1 MRSGQV
7 TLCGLLTAAA
17 LCAGGS
23 VPGQEKGKAQ
33 AQNAD
38 IALAFDQR
46 GVQGKLKPTMQ
57 VGIGILKDAVPG
69 LPLKR
74 LTYFPEPQD
83 PLPSG
88 NTCVRL
94 DGKEL
99 IIGLDEGKWDPMSAK
114 LDKGLTGLRS
124 VWVYPDV
131 KVRVTQTAEVVR
143 GEQTGRVDTCR
154 VTFRIENKDDHEHTV
169 GLRYLLDT
177 YVGTND
183 GAPFIIPGQKALCET
198 MKDIRGADKVP
209 AFVQALESPKLDFK
223 KPGVVAHLRLKLGG
237 GLEDP
242 SRVSFGA
249 WPMPNEAEPEAKG
262 SQTKWNVPVFS
273 MRTGERPDGAA
284 VIYWDP
290 RKVPAGGHREM
301 GFTYGLGHFRAS
313 KDGKLGL
320 ILAGSFRA
328 GGDMTVLA
336 LVRDPQEGQSL
347 KLKLPEELK
356 LAGGEATQKVARPG
370 EAAVHKVS
378 PVTWTVQTPEEGTVE
393 FEISASTGETLTQ
406 RVRINQAAE
415 KKNGDE

>member
-7 TLCGLLTAAA
+7 TLCCLLTAAA
-17 LCAGGS
+17 FCAGGL
-23 VPGQEKGKAQ
+23 VPAQEKGKAP

-46 GVQGKLKPTMQ
+46 GVPGKLKPTMQ
-57 VGIGILKDAVPG
+57 VGIGILKEAVPG
-69 LPLKR
+69 APMKR

-88 NTCVRL
+88 NTCVKL

-99 IIGLDEGKWDPMSAK
+99 IIGLDDGKWDPMSAK
-114 LDKGLTGLRS
+114 LDQGRTGLRS
-124 VWVYPDV
+124 VWLYPDE
-131 KVRVTQTAEVVR
+131 KVRVTQTAEIVR

-154 VTFRIENKDDHEHTV
+154 VTLRIDNKDDREHTV

-198 MKDIRGADKVP
+198 MKDIRGAEKVP
-209 AFVQALESPKLDFK
+209 TFVQALESSKLDFK
-223 KPGVVAHLRLKLGG
+223 KPGIVAHLKLKLGG
-237 GLEDP
+237 SLEDP

-249 WPMPNEAEPEAKG
+249 WPGVNETEPDSKG
-262 SQTKWNVPVFS
+262 PQTKWHVPVYS
-273 MRTGERPDGAA
+273 MRAGKQPDGAA

-290 RKVPAGGHREM
+290 KKVPAGGHREM

-336 LVRDPQEGQSL
+336 LVRDPQEDQTLTL
-347 KLKLPEELK
+347 KLGKELK
-356 LAGGEATQKVARPG
+356 LAGGEATQKVALPG
-370 EAAVHKVS
+370 ETAVYKVS
-378 PVTWTVQTPEEGTVE
+378 PVTWTVRTPEEGTVE
-393 FEISASTGETLTQ
+393 FELSASTGESLTQ

-415 KKNGDE
+415 KKTDE